1 MKFLKFLAV
10 ALLVALVVSD
20 IVLFYAY
27 FQQKKKTEELAKSLQ
42 ALEEELSPF
51 SKTPDAYYE
60 VKPEF
65 VGPITT
71 ISTDRKEHNF
81 GNIKTGE
88 TYSTSFTITNTGK
101 EDLIISKAEGSC
113 GCTAVEWD
121 KKPIKGGEKT
131 SIKVHFDTQGKLGEQ
146 QKTLTITTNTNPNT
160 TVFTI
165 KAIVKQ

>member
-1 MKFLKFLAV
+1 MKYLNTV
-10 ALLVALVVSD
+10 LLIVLIAVVS
-20 IVLFYAY
+20 INFYSDS
-27 FQQKKKTEELAKSLQ
+27 QQKRKTEKLEKSLQ

-51 SKTPDAYYE
+51 SQVPDAYYE
-60 VKPEF
+60 TKPEF
-65 VGPITT
+65 VGPVTT

-81 GNIKTGE
+81 GTIKTGE

-113 GCTAVEWD
+113 GCTAAEWD

-131 SIKVHFDTQGKLGEQ
+131 TIKVRFDTQGKLGEQ

-165 KAIVKQ
+165 KAIVKK

>member
-1 MKFLKFLAV
+1 MKYLNTV
-10 ALLVALVVSD
+10 LLIILIAVVS
-20 IVLFYAY
+20 INFYSDS
-27 FQQKKKTEELAKSLQ
+27 QQKRKTEKLEKSLQ

-71 ISTDRKEHNF
+71 ISTDRKEHDF

-101 EDLIISKAEGSC
+101 EDLIISKAEG
-113 GCTAVEWD
+113 
-121 KKPIKGGEKT
+121 
-131 SIKVHFDTQGKLGEQ
+131 
-146 QKTLTITTNTNPNT
+146 
-160 TVFTI
+160 
-165 KAIVKQ
+165 

>member
-1 MKFLKFLAV
+1 MKYLNTI
-10 ALLVALVVSD
+10 LLVVLIAAVSAN
-20 IVLFYAY
+20 FYSDS
-27 FQQKKKTEELAKSLQ
+27 QQKIKTEKLEKSLQ

-51 SKTPDAYYE
+51 SQTPDAYYE
-60 VKPEF
+60 AKPEF
-65 VGPITT
+65 VGPITS

-81 GNIKTGE
+81 GNIKTDE
-88 TYSTSFTITNTGK
+88 IYSTTFTITNTGK

-113 GCTAVEWD
+113 GCTAAEWE

-131 SIKVHFDTQGKLGEQ
+131 SIKVHFDTEGKLGEQ

-165 KAIVKQ
+165 KATVQK